1 MACNNKIS
9 EDSSMKTKFSLSWKS
24 SKQPRKQRKYLHNA
38 PSHIRSKLMSAQL
51 SDTLKNKYKKNSM
64 PIRKGDTVKIV
75 RGQFKKSSGKITQVF
90 RRKYRV
96 FVENATLSK
105 KDGSKVFYPIHA
117 SNLMILELFLEDK
130 RRMKG
135 VKPGAK

>member
-1 MACNNKIS
+1 
-9 EDSSMKTKFSLSWKS
+9 
-24 SKQPRKQRKYLHNA
+24 
-38 PSHIRSKLMSAQL
+38 MSAQL

>member
-1 MACNNKIS
+1 
-9 EDSSMKTKFSLSWKS
+9 MKTKFSLSWKS

-64 PIRKGDTVKIV
+64 PIRKGDTVKIM

-130 RRMKG
+130 RRKKG
-135 VKPGAK
+135 VNPGAK

>member
-1 MACNNKIS
+1 
-9 EDSSMKTKFSLSWKS
+9 MKTKFSLSWKS